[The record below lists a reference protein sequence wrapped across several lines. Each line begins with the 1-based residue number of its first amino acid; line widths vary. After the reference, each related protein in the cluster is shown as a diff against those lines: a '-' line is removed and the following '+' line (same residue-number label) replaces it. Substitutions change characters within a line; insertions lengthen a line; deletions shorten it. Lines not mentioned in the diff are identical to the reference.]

1 MEANGVIVS
10 TTSIIP
16 NYNVVQISGVISV
29 SISEFKTK
37 TLVGNFFGGNITED
51 RLLSEVYEIHYNKVL
66 DRLIDKAKANNC
78 NAIIG
83 LRYNSDF
90 LGNYLCLTAY
100 GTACIVEKE

>member
-1 MEANGVIVS
+1 METNRVVVL
-10 TTSIIP
+10 TTSNIP
-16 NYNVVQISGVISV
+16 EYKVVRISGVISA
-29 SISEFKTK
+29 SIAEIKTR
-37 TLVGNFFGGNITED
+37 TLVGNFFGSNVAED

-66 DRLIDKAKANNC
+66 DRLIEKAIANNC

-100 GTACIVEKE
+100 GTACVVEKE